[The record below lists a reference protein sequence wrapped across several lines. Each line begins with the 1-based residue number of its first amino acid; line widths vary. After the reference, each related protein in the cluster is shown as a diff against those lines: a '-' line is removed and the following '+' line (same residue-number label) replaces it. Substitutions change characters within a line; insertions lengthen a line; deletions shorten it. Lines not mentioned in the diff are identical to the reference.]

1 MKQRMRYMI
10 LCLIF
15 AVILCGC
22 NAVGEDADQ
31 TAAAE
36 NTLYQVSTLDGLMQ
50 GVYDGEITLDDLL
63 RHGDFGIGTFDA
75 LDGEMVVLDGTV
87 YQVLATGEV
96 ATPDEATMTTPFAMV
111 TSFTADLEEE
121 GNGIENIDELKSTLD
136 AMLPG
141 QNDFYAIKIHGTF
154 SYVETRSVP
163 AQEEPYPLLADVTAE
178 QAVFEFENVSGTLVG
193 YWCPAYI
200 DGINLP
206 GYHLHFISDD
216 RTMGGHLL
224 DCNIDDASIAIDTLC
239 EFQMLLPQNE
249 HFAQTDLSGTS
260 NEEKQAVEQ

>member
-1 MKQRMRYMI
+1 MKQRTRYFM

-15 AVILCGC
+15 SVILCGC
-22 NAVGEDADQ
+22 NTAPEEVNQ

-36 NTLYQVSTLDGLMQ
+36 DTLYQVSTLDGLMQ

-63 RHGDFGIGTFDA
+63 QHGNFGIGTFDA

-96 ATPDEATMTTPFAMV
+96 ATPDETTVTTPFAMI
-111 TSFTADLEEE
+111 TSFTADTEEE
-121 GNGIENIDELKSTLD
+121 GTGIENFDDLKATLD
-136 AMLPG
+136 ALLPS
-141 QNDFYAIKIHGTF
+141 QNDFYAIEIHGTF

-163 AQEEPYPLLADVTAE
+163 AQEEPYPLLADVTSA
-178 QAVFEFENVSGTLVG
+178 QAVFQFENVSGTLVG

-200 DGINLP
+200 DGVNLP

-224 DCNIDDASIAIDTLC
+224 DCTIDDASIAIDTLY
-239 EFQMLLPQNE
+239 EFQMLLPQND